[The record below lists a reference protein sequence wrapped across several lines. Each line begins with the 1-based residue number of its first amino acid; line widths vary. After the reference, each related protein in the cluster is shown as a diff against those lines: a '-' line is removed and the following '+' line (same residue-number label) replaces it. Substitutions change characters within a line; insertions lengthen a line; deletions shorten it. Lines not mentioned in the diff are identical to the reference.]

1 MIKKCGNLNLF
12 TRKVNFTFCTSV
24 EPKVESPPTASLA
37 DSLVKTT
44 PADSIASQD
53 ATSLVNL
60 LSKVDVSPADLI
72 SALSKVQG
80 QSSFDGENYV
90 LYIFWG
96 LETES

>member
-1 MIKKCGNLNLF
+1 M
-12 TRKVNFTFCTSV
+12 
-24 EPKVESPPTASLA
+24 ESPPTASLA

-90 LYIFWG
+90 LYIFGRWRQRVRKV
-96 LETES
+96 